1 MKLFP
6 KGGLETRIAT
16 VPHLYSTERHRPR
29 NQHDVENFE
38 RISEYQL
45 RDFSPGV
52 SSNTAI
58 IITREVEQEHRVGKL
73 SLDSTE
79 DMWRYKH

>member
-6 KGGLETRIAT
+6 KGGFETRVAT
-16 VPHLYSTERHRPR
+16 APQLYSTDRHRPR

-38 RISEYQL
+38 RIPEYQL
-45 RDFSPGV
+45 RNFSPGV
-52 SSNTAI
+52 SSSTAI
-58 IITREVEQEHRVGKL
+58 IITREVEQERRVGKL

-79 DMWRYKH
+79 EMWRYKH